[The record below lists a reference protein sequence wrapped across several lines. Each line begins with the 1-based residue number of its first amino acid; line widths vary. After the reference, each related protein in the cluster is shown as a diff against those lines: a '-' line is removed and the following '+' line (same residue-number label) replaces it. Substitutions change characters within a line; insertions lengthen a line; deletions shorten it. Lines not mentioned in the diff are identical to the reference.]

1 MVLHPSPAF
10 IAHNTLAWKSTL
22 YSKHRSPHDYRLP
35 DLVIVQ
41 YTSEYTFTLPSSLLK
56 ANAHTRANQPLSRP
70 TIHTISAL
78 PWVTNWWLY
87 KPSFAWHLF
96 WRTPSSPHI
105 FWKQLWFTFSL
116 LSDWRDQRWRDALDL
131 TCYKFYDQIHL
142 QYGSA
147 LQCLQCILHFTWHNF
162 TARRKMADVHK
173 THPHI
178 LNARWCL
185 VYSEGIHFKQRSR
198 VAFASPESQC
208 TMAQAL

>member
-1 MVLHPSPAF
+1 MAISIEV
-10 IAHNTLAWKSTL
+10 I
-22 YSKHRSPHDYRLP
+22 
-35 DLVIVQ
+35 LVGGI
-41 YTSEYTFTLPSSLLK
+41 PSSLLK

-147 LQCLQCILHFTWHNF
+147 LQSVSILPDTILQ
-162 TARRKMADVHK
+162 
-173 THPHI
+173 
-178 LNARWCL
+178 
-185 VYSEGIHFKQRSR
+185 R
-198 VAFASPESQC
+198 VAKWQMYIKLTHIYWMPGGALCIQRGFISNSAAGLHLLHQSPNALWRKLSSKLEIKESAKI
-208 TMAQAL
+208 TTSALIFTFIFNLFSFFLEFPS